1 MSKLVTRAASRALGT
16 ARRAGVTSRPSP
28 RPTTAFAPSR
38 ADPRVDG
45 GTRPTWHQHH
55 HHPWHPRRAFR
66 RVADPRGTAVPAPT
80 TRSLLFPAR
89 TRPRALPSDETAREP
104 ADPSALTVPELK
116 ALLRAR
122 GQRVGGRKAEL
133 VDRVLATGGGISD
146 RPRAYSTSTDAAPD
160 VAAVASNSS
169 SSLSSSP
176 SSPSSRSSRSR
187 SPKRPPR
194 MRWEVSDPP
203 PPPRRPHLDAD
214 APALRV
220 LSWNVNGVRALLE
233 KDPDILD
240 RIAEEESADVVVL
253 QETKLQAK
261 MVPEMD
267 ARVLEKYPHRVWNC
281 ATSRL
286 GYSGVAMFC
295 RSTPTSTWSDPFVV
309 DGFEGEGRVVAFE
322 LDRAFVVGAYVPN
335 SGDGLKRLDAR
346 VNAWDPA
353 MSAYLRELES
363 RGKPVVFC
371 GDLNV
376 ARAEMDLWGRHRENA
391 RAPGF
396 TPEERESFAS
406 LLVGD
411 RTGGGLGMVDTFR
424 HTHPS
429 AAAYSWWSYRGG
441 ARDKNRGWRIDYVL
455 VSAELGERGAVHEGY
470 IRGDVGGSDHCPV
483 GVVLSDP

>member
-1 MSKLVTRAASRALGT
+1 
-16 ARRAGVTSRPSP
+16 
-28 RPTTAFAPSR
+28 
-38 ADPRVDG
+38 
-45 GTRPTWHQHH
+45 
-55 HHPWHPRRAFR
+55 
-66 RVADPRGTAVPAPT
+66 
-80 TRSLLFPAR
+80 
-89 TRPRALPSDETAREP
+89 
-104 ADPSALTVPELK
+104 
-116 ALLRAR
+116 
-122 GQRVGGRKAEL
+122 
-133 VDRVLATGGGISD
+133 
-146 RPRAYSTSTDAAPD
+146 
-160 VAAVASNSS
+160 
-169 SSLSSSP
+169 
-176 SSPSSRSSRSR
+176 
-187 SPKRPPR
+187 

-353 MSAYLRELES
+353 MAAYLRELES

-429 AAAYSWWSYRGG
+429 AAAACGGAIAEARGIKTEDGGSITCWCRRNWERGG
-441 ARDKNRGWRIDYVL
+441 SARGVHQGGRGRVGSLSRGGGFVGSVRTRAQKNDTGTRAKR
-455 VSAELGERGAVHEGY
+455 H
-470 IRGDVGGSDHCPV
+470 IRGFATVPERERSSRSIRATRGGF
-483 GVVLSDP
+483 LSASGRVRRAASAWRRRLAPTRAIGLPCGNSRYIFSEESRPGTLFGCDRPS

>member
-1 MSKLVTRAASRALGT
+1 
-16 ARRAGVTSRPSP
+16 
-28 RPTTAFAPSR
+28 
-38 ADPRVDG
+38 
-45 GTRPTWHQHH
+45 
-55 HHPWHPRRAFR
+55 
-66 RVADPRGTAVPAPT
+66 
-80 TRSLLFPAR
+80 
-89 TRPRALPSDETAREP
+89 
-104 ADPSALTVPELK
+104 
-116 ALLRAR
+116 
-122 GQRVGGRKAEL
+122 
-133 VDRVLATGGGISD
+133 
-146 RPRAYSTSTDAAPD
+146 
-160 VAAVASNSS
+160 
-169 SSLSSSP
+169 
-176 SSPSSRSSRSR
+176 
-187 SPKRPPR
+187 

-203 PPPRRPHLDAD
+203 PPPRGPHLDAD

-353 MSAYLRELES
+353 MAAYLRALES

-376 ARAEMDLWGRHRENA
+376 ARAEIDLWGRHRENA

-455 VSAELGERGAVHEGY
+455 VSAELGERGQCTRGTSGGTWAGRITVPWGWFCRIREDARASSGKMTMGKTRRKRH
-470 IRGDVGGSDHCPV
+470 IRGVRDRAGGRNARQ
-483 GVVLSDP
+483 GRFARREGGF